1 MRKKLSIVGVAA
13 VLLATWGQGLWAE
26 GSAEAPQAPVVISVE
41 VFDRSQ
47 PGFVVD
53 NNWDTNWIGEQVK
66 NALNMTIKWVP
77 VPRSQEVPKLSV
89 LMAAGDAPDLS
100 FVYDTTTFQNWI
112 QQGGL
117 TALDPFIAQYGQ
129 SLVKY
134 LGDDQMLYG
143 RFNGKQWAVPA
154 KRVLTPAF
162 SGYVRK
168 DWLDKL
174 GMAIPANKQQF
185 FAMLQAF
192 KDKDPGNTGGKVI
205 PLGIQG
211 YGTDIGN
218 VDWSVRMLLRSY
230 ITAETQ
236 EQRYS
241 LWPEGCW
248 IEPGYKDGMRKLN
261 ELYTRGLVSPD
272 FALDKDGKQY
282 ERDLQQGKMGSAMC
296 NYDWPYRSSPGI
308 AAELAKNVPGG
319 TLVPFDAFENYQGKY
334 AKMKYA
340 TNGLFLFV
348 PSFSKNAAGV
358 IQYLNWM
365 SNLEVI
371 KILQNGIKGQQYTDE
386 VDGIPSGK
394 IAFDKLPDNLKFQV
408 NDFPILVNGF
418 EFGSPERNITAAA
431 TGYPGYESLIKQAIA
446 IGMKDAYPP
455 PWIDQILTMG
465 IKYDGPV
472 LFPKAQEIFT
482 KTIMCKPSE
491 FDALYDSLVKDY
503 LASGGQAVIDE
514 KAAAYRQMVKAGT
527 VKE

>member
-1 MRKKLSIVGVAA
+1 MKKKLWIVGVA
-13 VLLATWGQGLWAE
+13 VILAMSSQGLWAE
-26 GSAEAPQAPVVISVE
+26 GGAESASTPTTISVE
-41 VFDRSQ
+41 VFDRAQ
-47 PGFVVD
+47 PGLVID

-66 NALNMTIKWVP
+66 KQLNMTIKWVP

-89 LMAAGDAPDLS
+89 LMASGDAPDLS

-117 TALDPFIAQYGQ
+117 TALDDYLAKYGQ
-129 SLVKY
+129 NLVKY
-134 LGDDQMLYG
+134 MGPDQMLYG

-162 SGYVRK
+162 SGYIRK

-174 GMAIPANKQQF
+174 GLAVPKTKKQYF
-185 FAMLQAF
+185 DVLQAF

-211 YGTDIGN
+211 VGTDIGN
-218 VDWSVRMLLRSY
+218 VDWSVRMLVRSY
-230 ITAETQ
+230 ITKETQ

-248 IEPGYKDGMRKLN
+248 IEPGYKEGMRKLN
-261 ELYTRGLVSPD
+261 DLYNKGLISPD

-282 ERDLQQGKMGSAMC
+282 DRDLQQGKMGSAMC
-296 NYDWPYRSSPGI
+296 NYDYPYRSSPGI
-308 AAELAKNVPGG
+308 QVELAKNVPGG
-319 TLVPFDAFENYQGKY
+319 SLIPFDAFENYQGKY

-348 PSFSKNAAGV
+348 PAYSKNPAGV
-358 IQYLNWM
+358 IRYLNWM
-365 SNLEVI
+365 ADAGVL
-371 KILQNGIKGQQYTDE
+371 KILQNGIKGQHYTEE
-386 VDGIPSGK
+386 VDGIPMGK
-394 IAFDKLPDNLKFQV
+394 IAFDKLPDNLKFQA
-408 NDFPILVNGF
+408 NDFPIIVNGF
-418 EFGSPERNITAAA
+418 EFGSPEKNIAAAA
-431 TGYPGYESLIKQAIA
+431 TGYPGYESLIKQAIS
-446 IGMKDAYPP
+446 IGMKDAYAP
-455 PWIDQILTMG
+455 PWIDQILTQG

-482 KTIMCKPSE
+482 KSIMAAPSA
-491 FDALYDSLVKDY
+491 FDATYDSLVKDY

-514 KAAAYRQMVKAGT
+514 KIAAYKQMVKAGT